1 MPPTDRYPRPRGLPH
16 RLETQVSYRLNVP
29 LVYVKGE
36 LDHDSAG
43 QLRPVLQEELR
54 DEPRTLVLDFSEL
67 GYIDSGGLSLIFEVV
82 KTFRPPRW
90 VGVVGSNPGVE
101 RLLQMTGLVDSDVF
115 RVFPDLK
122 SASVALAQSE
132 E

>member
-1 MPPTDRYPRPRGLPH
+1 MQPTDRSSRPRGLPH
-16 RLETQVSYRLNVP
+16 HLETQVSYRLGVP

-54 DEPRTLVLDFSEL
+54 DEPHALVLDFSEL
-67 GYIDSGGLSLIFEVV
+67 GYVDSGGLSLMFEVV
-82 KTFRPPRW
+82 KTFTPPRW
-90 VGVVGSNPGVE
+90 VGVVGPNPGVE
-101 RLLQMTGLVDSDVF
+101 RLLQMTGLIDSNVF

-122 SASVALAQSE
+122 AVSTALAQSG
-132 E
+132 